1 MAKWLISR
9 REYRASI
16 VLFLAIWLVLLGN
29 LILEKFEIWKPTA
42 NRPVA
47 SKNLDSLLSILEVE
61 KRTFYKADSSKK
73 TWDFKMEESKPLN
86 LSPFDPNTVT
96 REEWVGMNLPEKVF
110 NGLEKYRLKGG
121 RIRKPEQVLKLYNL
135 KPEIAQAM
143 LPFVRLDTASLN
155 KGNRFASKPFPKFE
169 PKEKPKPFDL
179 NLADTT
185 QLMGVFGIG
194 RGLSNRIVRHRNGLG
209 GFLNKDQVYEVFGLD
224 SAVVDEL
231 FLKAFLTPNP
241 TITKLEINKLS
252 EEELAKHPYI
262 RKGLARIIVKYR
274 VQHGDFHKPED
285 LLEIKIIKPEVV
297 EKLRPYLTF

>member
-1 MAKWLISR
+1 MAKWLITK

-29 LILEKFEIWKPTA
+29 LFLEKLEIWKPISSI
-42 NRPVA
+42 PIA

-61 KRTFYKADSSKK
+61 KRSFYKTDSSKK
-73 TWDFKMEESKPLN
+73 NWYFKKEESKPLN
-86 LSPFDPNTVT
+86 LSPFDPNAVT
-96 REEWVGMNLPEKVF
+96 REEWLAMGLPEKVF

-135 KPEIAQAM
+135 KPEIAEAM

-155 KGNRFASKPFPKFE
+155 KGNRFATKPFPKFE
-169 PKEKPKPFDL
+169 PKEKPRPFDL

-194 RGLSNRIVRHRNGLG
+194 RGLSNRIVRHRDGLG
-209 GFLNKDQVYEVFGLD
+209 GFLSKDQVYEVFGLD

-231 FLKAFLTPNP
+231 FVKAFLSPNP
-241 TITKLEINKLS
+241 VITKLEINKLP
-252 EEELAKHPYI
+252 EEALAKHPYI

-274 VQHGDFHKPED
+274 TQHGDFHKPED
-285 LLEIKIIKPEVV
+285 LLEIKIVKPDVV